1 MEQDDWGEVNGD
13 DTAWSGEHES
23 GVGVMK
29 RGEAYQKGREEGTAY
44 EEEAREAWVEAHE
57 RVRVRRRDLSRGMW
71 RIEEGGRRE
80 RGAVGRVTGESMRGG
95 WGGKESM

>member
-1 MEQDDWGEVNGD
+1 MEQDDWGEVNGE

-23 GVGVMK
+23 GVMK
-29 RGEAYQKGREEGTAY
+29 RGEACQKGREEGTAY
-44 EEEAREAWVEAHE
+44 EEEAREAWDGVHE
-57 RVRVRRRDLSRGMW
+57 RLTARRRDLSRGRW

-80 RGAVGRVTGESMRGG
+80 RSAVGRVTGESMRGG